1 MLEWTSLPE
10 YAVAIVDIIAI
21 ARVSA
26 AVDGLDVP
34 IKPESNPVAAV
45 LLLLLAGIASISRYL
60 SSLDLVLSA

>member
-26 AVDGLDVP
+26 AVDGLDVQ
-34 IKPESNPVAAV
+34 SNQNQT
-45 LLLLLAGIASISRYL
+45 LLLLCCCCSWLG
-60 SSLDLVLSA
+60 